1 MTRCSCSL
9 LKPLIY
15 LPFLSTFNF
24 FSRIRR
30 RNTAKNPKLA
40 VRYKPT
46 ISKEP
51 TENTFNIQSMARI
64 GREDN
69 YSFSSQKGPMPGVR
83 VPSANSF
90 TKKHL
95 KKSERKSKKKK
106 KNSAWYNGVQ
116 TLTFEDKI
124 AGYDLSTRNKRDE
137 MSVASTTS
145 SSSRR
150 SKEAPYTRIKPD
162 ALSAEYGEVDEE
174 EEALATMRSE
184 CYAPPGKLGVAI
196 DTVNGQPVVHRIKE
210 GSPLKGILQ
219 HKDRIVAI
227 DGVDTRNMT
236 AADVTHLMVKGMNR
250 VRKISYVRSKR
261 ASGGRR

>member
-1 MTRCSCSL
+1 
-9 LKPLIY
+9 
-15 LPFLSTFNF
+15 
-24 FSRIRR
+24 
-30 RNTAKNPKLA
+30 
-40 VRYKPT
+40 
-46 ISKEP
+46 
-51 TENTFNIQSMARI
+51 MARI

-83 VPSANSF
+83 VPSVNSF
-90 TKKHL
+90 TKNHL

-116 TLTFEDKI
+116 TLTLEDKI